1 MKAVGVPAPWHETA
15 KPDAEGWQVMWRTRG
30 TVVVGRPALIV
41 HARAVSTAR
50 DARHQGLQAVSTAFQ
65 GEVRVAHLCAGA
77 ADSVVAS
84 TRELSI
90 WRVEHSALPAETNSL
105 WRAEEKRKAIALN
118 CSMRIAAA
126 LSDAVAAGL
135 LTRTIG
141 RELRRRIKESL
152 AIE

>member
-1 MKAVGVPAPWHETA
+1 
-15 KPDAEGWQVMWRTRG
+15 MWRTRG
-30 TVVVGRPALIV
+30 SAAVGRPALIV
-41 HARAVSTAR
+41 HAKTVPTAS

-77 ADSVVAS
+77 ADAVVAS
-84 TRELSI
+84 MRELSM
-90 WRVEHSALPAETNSL
+90 WRVEHSALPAGIDSL
-105 WRAEEKRKAIALN
+105 WRAEEERKAIALN

-126 LSDAVAAGL
+126 LGDAVAAGL

-152 AIE
+152 EVD